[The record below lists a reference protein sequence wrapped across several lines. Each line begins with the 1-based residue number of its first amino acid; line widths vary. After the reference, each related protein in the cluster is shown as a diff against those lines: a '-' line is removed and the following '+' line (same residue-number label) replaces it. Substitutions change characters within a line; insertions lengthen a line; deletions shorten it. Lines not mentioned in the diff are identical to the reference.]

1 MYLSSADWTTL
12 QHAGMDL
19 YQRVKDMASVS
30 SPKSP
35 RGMLWRLDLGLS
47 LAIIGSSSERSVTSQ
62 ACVQLMWGEHTAT
75 RATRGVTK
83 SIYTDTYFYIRILLM
98 KQSLKT

>member
-19 YQRVKDMASVS
+19 YQRVKDM
-30 SPKSP
+30 
-35 RGMLWRLDLGLS
+35 DLGLS
-47 LAIIGSSSERSVTSQ
+47 LAIIGGSSERSVTSQ